1 MKVKFEVEIP
11 DYEIV
16 DVPVYYETN
25 IMKVGDKLD
34 VVKVE
39 RVIEKT
45 LRIAKRDDLQN
56 CDFDSVIYP
65 VCLKIV
71 GDDLGHLITESESVV
86 EVAKN
91 LAHLVMQFRNG
102 TGWNYDDYKFK
113 ANPSSNG
120 KKYKPKK
127 FQMVFDTLEDYIA
140 FYTESKIS
148 NKYFEYEVGEQC
160 TH

>member
-16 DVPVYYETN
+16 NVPVYYETD
-25 IMKVGDKLD
+25 IMQVGDKLD

-56 CDFDSVIYP
+56 CSFDSVIYP

-71 GDDLGHLITESESVV
+71 GDDLGYLITQSESVT
-86 EVAKN
+86 EVVKN
-91 LAHLVMQFRNG
+91 LARLIMQFRNG

-113 ANPSSNG
+113 ASPSSNG

-148 NKYFEYEVGEQC
+148 NKDFKYEVGEQ
-160 TH
+160 

>member
-39 RVIEKT
+39 RLIEKT
-45 LRIAKRDDLQN
+45 LIIAKRDDLQN

-71 GDDLGHLITESESVV
+71 GDDLGHLITELESVV

-113 ANPSSNG
+113 ASPSSNG

-127 FQMVFDTLEDYIA
+127 FQMVFDTLEAYIA

-148 NKYFEYEVGEQC
+148 NKDFKYEVCEQC

>member
-1 MKVKFEVEIP
+1 MKVKFEAEIP

-71 GDDLGHLITESESVV
+71 GDDLGHLITELESVV

-127 FQMVFDTLEDYIA
+127 FQMVFDTLEAYIA

-148 NKYFEYEVGEQC
+148 NKDFKYEVE
-160 TH
+160 

>member
-25 IMKVGDKLD
+25 IMKVRDKLD

-45 LRIAKRDDLQN
+45 LRIAKRDGLQN
-56 CDFDSVIYP
+56 CNFDSVIYP

-71 GDDLGHLITESESVV
+71 VDDLGHLITELESVV
-86 EVAKN
+86 EVANN
-91 LAHLVMQFRNG
+91 LARLVMQFRNG

-113 ANPSSNG
+113 ANPSSDG

-127 FQMVFDTLEDYIA
+127 FQMVFDTLEDYIV

-148 NKYFEYEVGEQC
+148 NKDFKYEVE
-160 TH
+160 

>member
-39 RVIEKT
+39 RLIEKT
-45 LRIAKRDDLQN
+45 LIIAKRDDLQN

-71 GDDLGHLITESESVV
+71 GDDLGHLITELESVV

-113 ANPSSNG
+113 ASPSSNG

-127 FQMVFDTLEDYIA
+127 FQMVFDTLEAYIA

-148 NKYFEYEVGEQC
+148 NKDFKYEVCE
-160 TH
+160 

>member
-11 DYEIV
+11 DYEVV

-71 GDDLGHLITESESVV
+71 GDDLGHLITELESVV

-113 ANPSSNG
+113 ASPSSNG

-127 FQMVFDTLEDYIA
+127 FQMVFDTLEAYIA

-148 NKYFEYEVGEQC
+148 NKDFKYEVCEQ
-160 TH
+160 

>member
-25 IMKVGDKLD
+25 IMKVSNKLNL
-34 VVKVE
+34 VTVE

-45 LRIAKRDDLQN
+45 LKIAKRDNLQN
-56 CDFDSVIYP
+56 CDFNSVIYP

-71 GDDLGHLITESESVV
+71 GDYLGHLITELESVV

-91 LAHLVMQFRNG
+91 LAHLIMQFRNG

-127 FQMVFDTLEDYIA
+127 FQMVFDTLEAYIA

-148 NKYFEYEVGEQC
+148 NKDFKYGVE
-160 TH
+160 

>member
-25 IMKVGDKLD
+25 IMKVANKLEL
-34 VVKVE
+34 VTVE

-45 LRIAKRDDLQN
+45 LRIAKRDDLQSCN
-56 CDFDSVIYP
+56 FDSVIYP

-71 GDDLGHLITESESVV
+71 GDDLGHLITESGSVV

-91 LAHLVMQFRNG
+91 LARLIIQFRNG
-102 TGWNYDDYKFK
+102 TGWNYEDYKFEVTQ
-113 ANPSSNG
+113 SSNG

-127 FQMVFDTLEDYIA
+127 YQMVFDTLEDYIA

-148 NKYFEYEVGEQC
+148 NKDFKYEVCEQ
-160 TH
+160 

>member
-56 CDFDSVIYP
+56 CSFDSVIYP

-71 GDDLGHLITESESVV
+71 GDDLGYLITQSESVV

-91 LAHLVMQFRNG
+91 LARLIMQFRNG
-102 TGWNYDDYKFK
+102 TGWNYDDYKFE
-113 ANPSSNG
+113 AYPSSNG

-127 FQMVFDTLEDYIA
+127 FQMVFDTLEAYIA

-148 NKYFEYEVGEQC
+148 NKDFKYEVGEQ
-160 TH
+160 

>member
-71 GDDLGHLITESESVV
+71 GDDLGYLITELESVV
-86 EVAKN
+86 DVAKN
-91 LAHLVMQFRNG
+91 LAHLIMQFRNG

-113 ANPSSNG
+113 ASPSSNG

-127 FQMVFDTLEDYIA
+127 FQMVFDTLEAYIA

-148 NKYFEYEVGEQC
+148 NKDFKYEVEQC

>member
-16 DVPVYYETN
+16 DVPVYYQTN
-25 IMKVGDKLD
+25 IVKVGDKLD

-71 GDDLGHLITESESVV
+71 GDDLGYLIIQSESVV

-91 LAHLVMQFRNG
+91 LGRLIMQFRNG

-113 ANPSSNG
+113 ASPSSNG

-127 FQMVFDTLEDYIA
+127 FQMVFDTLEAYIA

-148 NKYFEYEVGEQC
+148 NKDFKYEVGEQ
-160 TH
+160 

>member
-1 MKVKFEVEIP
+1 MNCNESKIP

-16 DVPVYYETN
+16 DVPIYYETN

-56 CDFDSVIYP
+56 CSFDSVIYP

-71 GDDLGHLITESESVV
+71 GDDLGYLITELESVV

-102 TGWNYDDYKFK
+102 TGWNYEDYKFK
-113 ANPSSNG
+113 VTQSSDG
-120 KKYKPKK
+120 KKYKSKK
-127 FQMVFDTLEDYIA
+127 FQKVFDTLEDYIA

-148 NKYFEYEVGEQC
+148 NKDFDYEVCE
-160 TH
+160 

>member
-16 DVPVYYETN
+16 NVPVYYETD
-25 IMKVGDKLD
+25 IMQVGDKLD

-56 CDFDSVIYP
+56 CSFDSVIYP

-71 GDDLGHLITESESVV
+71 GDDLGYLITQSESVT

-91 LAHLVMQFRNG
+91 LARLIMQFRNG
-102 TGWNYDDYKFK
+102 TGWNYEDYKFK
-113 ANPSSNG
+113 VTQSSNG

-127 FQMVFDTLEDYIA
+127 FQMVFDTLEDYIV

-148 NKYFEYEVGEQC
+148 NRYFEYEVGEQ
-160 TH
+160 

>member
-71 GDDLGHLITESESVV
+71 GDDLGYLITELESVV

-91 LAHLVMQFRNG
+91 LGQLIMQFRNG
-102 TGWNYDDYKFK
+102 TGWNYNDYKFE
-113 ANPSSNG
+113 AYPSSNG

-127 FQMVFDTLEDYIA
+127 FQMVFDTLEAYIA

-148 NKYFEYEVGEQC
+148 NKDFKYEVGEQ
-160 TH
+160 

>member
-25 IMKVGDKLD
+25 IMKVGNKLD
-34 VVKVE
+34 LVTVE

-45 LRIAKRDDLQN
+45 LKIAKRDNLQN
-56 CDFDSVIYP
+56 CDFNSVIYP

-71 GDDLGHLITESESVV
+71 GDYLGHLITELESVV

-91 LAHLVMQFRNG
+91 LAHLIMQFRNG

-127 FQMVFDTLEDYIA
+127 FQMVFDTLEAYIA
-140 FYTESKIS
+140 FYAESKIS
-148 NKYFEYEVGEQC
+148 NKDFKYGVE
-160 TH
+160 

>member
-71 GDDLGHLITESESVV
+71 GDDLGYLIIQSESVV

-91 LAHLVMQFRNG
+91 LGHLIMQFRNG

-113 ANPSSNG
+113 ASPSSNG

-127 FQMVFDTLEDYIA
+127 FQMVFDTLEAYIA

-148 NKYFEYEVGEQC
+148 NKDFKYEVGEQ
-160 TH
+160 

>member
-11 DYEIV
+11 DYEVV
-16 DVPVYYETN
+16 DVPVYYETD
-25 IMKVGDKLD
+25 IMQVGDKLD

-56 CDFDSVIYP
+56 CNFDSVIYP

-71 GDDLGHLITESESVV
+71 GDDLGYLIIQSESVV

-91 LAHLVMQFRNG
+91 LGHLIMQFRNG
-102 TGWNYDDYKFK
+102 TGWNYDDYKFE
-113 ANPSSNG
+113 AYPSSNG

-127 FQMVFDTLEDYIA
+127 FQMVFDTLEAYIA

-148 NKYFEYEVGEQC
+148 NKHFEYEVGEQ
-160 TH
+160 

>member
-25 IMKVGDKLD
+25 IMQVGDKLD

-56 CDFDSVIYP
+56 CNFDSVIYP

-71 GDDLGHLITESESVV
+71 NDDLGHLITQSESAV

-91 LAHLVMQFRNG
+91 LARLIMQFRNG
-102 TGWNYDDYKFK
+102 TGRNYEDYKFK
-113 ANPSSNG
+113 VTQSSNG

-148 NKYFEYEVGEQC
+148 NKDFEYEVGEQ
-160 TH
+160 

>member
-16 DVPVYYETN
+16 DVPIYYETN
-25 IMKVGDKLD
+25 IMKVSNKLD
-34 VVKVE
+34 LVAVE

-56 CDFDSVIYP
+56 CNFDSVIYP

-71 GDDLGHLITESESVV
+71 GDDLEHLITQSESVD
-86 EVAKN
+86 EVADN
-91 LAHLVMQFRNG
+91 LAHLIMQFRNG

-127 FQMVFDTLEDYIA
+127 FQMVFDTLEDYVA

-148 NKYFEYEVGEQC
+148 NKDFDYEVCE
-160 TH
+160 

>member
-71 GDDLGHLITESESVV
+71 GDDLGYLITELESVV
-86 EVAKN
+86 DVAKN
-91 LAHLVMQFRNG
+91 LAHLIMQFRNG

-113 ANPSSNG
+113 AYPSSNG

-148 NKYFEYEVGEQC
+148 NKDFKYEVEQC

>member
-16 DVPVYYETN
+16 DVPIYYETN
-25 IMKVGDKLD
+25 IMKVANKLD
-34 VVKVE
+34 LVTVE

-45 LRIAKRDDLQN
+45 LKIAKRDDLQN
-56 CDFDSVIYP
+56 CNFDSVIYP

-71 GDDLGHLITESESVV
+71 GDDLEHLITESESVV

-91 LAHLVMQFRNG
+91 LAHLIMQFRNG
-102 TGWNYDDYKFK
+102 TGWDYDDYKFK

-127 FQMVFDTLEDYIA
+127 FQIVFDTLEAYIA

-148 NKYFEYEVGEQC
+148 NKDFDYEVE
-160 TH
+160 

>member
-25 IMKVGDKLD
+25 IMKVGNKLD
-34 VVKVE
+34 LVTVE

-45 LRIAKRDDLQN
+45 LKIAKRDNLQN

-71 GDDLGHLITESESVV
+71 GDYLRHLITELESVV

-91 LAHLVMQFRNG
+91 LAHLIMQFRNG

-127 FQMVFDTLEDYIA
+127 FQMVFDTLEAYIA

-148 NKYFEYEVGEQC
+148 NKDFKYGVE
-160 TH
+160 

>member
-11 DYEIV
+11 DYEVV

-71 GDDLGHLITESESVV
+71 GDDLGHLITELESVV

-113 ANPSSNG
+113 ASPSSNG

-127 FQMVFDTLEDYIA
+127 FQMVFDTLEAYIA
-140 FYTESKIS
+140 FYTKSKIS
-148 NKYFEYEVGEQC
+148 NKDFDYEVCEQ
-160 TH
+160 

>member
-16 DVPVYYETN
+16 DVPIYYETN
-25 IMKVGDKLD
+25 IMQVGDKLD

-56 CDFDSVIYP
+56 CSFDSVIYP

-71 GDDLGHLITESESVV
+71 GDDLGYLITELESVV

-102 TGWNYDDYKFK
+102 TGWNYEDYKFK
-113 ANPSSNG
+113 VTQSSDG
-120 KKYKPKK
+120 KKYKSKK
-127 FQMVFDTLEDYIA
+127 FQKVFDTLEDYIA
-140 FYTESKIS
+140 FYTESKIF
-148 NKYFEYEVGEQC
+148 NKDFKYEVCEQ
-160 TH
+160 

>member
-16 DVPVYYETN
+16 DVPIYYETN

-56 CDFDSVIYP
+56 CSFDSVIYP

-71 GDDLGHLITESESVV
+71 GDDLGYLITELESVV

-102 TGWNYDDYKFK
+102 TGWNYEDYKFK
-113 ANPSSNG
+113 VTQSSDG
-120 KKYKPKK
+120 KKYKSKK
-127 FQMVFDTLEDYIA
+127 FQKVFDTLEDYIV

-148 NKYFEYEVGEQC
+148 NKDFDYEVGEQ
-160 TH
+160 

>member
-11 DYEIV
+11 DYEVV

-71 GDDLGHLITESESVV
+71 GDDLGHLITELESVV

-113 ANPSSNG
+113 ASPSSNG

-127 FQMVFDTLEDYIA
+127 FQMVFDTLEAYIA

-148 NKYFEYEVGEQC
+148 NKDFKYEVCEQC

>member
-71 GDDLGHLITESESVV
+71 GDDLGHLITELESVV

-127 FQMVFDTLEDYIA
+127 FQMVFDTLEAYIA
-140 FYTESKIS
+140 FYT
-148 NKYFEYEVGEQC
+148 
-160 TH
+160 

>member
-16 DVPVYYETN
+16 DVPVYYETS

-45 LRIAKRDDLQN
+45 LRIAKRDDLHN
-56 CDFDSVIYP
+56 CDFNSVIYP
-65 VCLKIV
+65 VCLKIAS
-71 GDDLGHLITESESVV
+71 DDLGHLVHKSESVT
-86 EVAKN
+86 EVAN
-91 LAHLVMQFRNG
+91 RLAHLIMKFRNG
-102 TGWNYDDYKFK
+102 TGLAYKDYEFK

-127 FQMVFDTLEDYIA
+127 FQMVFDTLEDYVR
-140 FYTESKIS
+140 FYAESKIY
-148 NKYFEYEVGEQC
+148 NKDFKYEVE
-160 TH
+160 

>member
-71 GDDLGHLITESESVV
+71 GDDLGYLITELESVV

-113 ANPSSNG
+113 SNPSSTG

-127 FQMVFDTLEDYIA
+127 FQMVFDTLEDYIV
-140 FYTESKIS
+140 FYTESKIP
-148 NKYFEYEVGEQC
+148 NKDFKYEVGEQ
-160 TH
+160 

>member
-11 DYEIV
+11 DYEVV
-16 DVPVYYETN
+16 DVPIYYETN
-25 IMKVGDKLD
+25 IMRVGDILD

-56 CDFDSVIYP
+56 CNFDSIIYP

-71 GDDLGHLITESESVV
+71 GDDLGYLITESESVI
-86 EVAKN
+86 EVTKN
-91 LAHLVMQFRNG
+91 LARLIMQFRNG
-102 TGWNYDDYKFK
+102 TGWNYDDYKFE
-113 ANPSSNG
+113 AYPSSNG

-127 FQMVFDTLEDYIA
+127 FQMVFDTLEDYIV

-148 NKYFEYEVGEQC
+148 NKDFEYEVGEQ
-160 TH
+160 

>member
-11 DYEIV
+11 DYEVV

-25 IMKVGDKLD
+25 IMKVSNKLD
-34 VVKVE
+34 LEIVE

-45 LRIAKRDDLQN
+45 LKIAKRDNLQN
-56 CDFDSVIYP
+56 CNFDSVIYP

-71 GDDLGHLITESESVV
+71 GEDLGHLVTQSESVV
-86 EVAKN
+86 EVSKK
-91 LAHLVMQFRNG
+91 LAHLIMQFRKG
-102 TGWNYDDYKFK
+102 TGWNYKDYKFK

-127 FQMVFDTLEDYIA
+127 FQMVFDTLEAYIA

-148 NKYFEYEVGEQC
+148 NKDFKYGVE
-160 TH
+160 

>member
-71 GDDLGHLITESESVV
+71 GDDLGYLIIQSESVV

-113 ANPSSNG
+113 SNPSSNG

-127 FQMVFDTLEDYIA
+127 FQMVFDTLEAYIA

-148 NKYFEYEVGEQC
+148 NKDFKYEVGEQ
-160 TH
+160 

>member
-25 IMKVGDKLD
+25 IMKVANKLD
-34 VVKVE
+34 LVRVE

-45 LRIAKRDDLQN
+45 LGIAKRDDLQN
-56 CDFDSVIYP
+56 CNFDSVIYP

-71 GDDLGHLITESESVV
+71 GDDLGHLITESERVV

-91 LAHLVMQFRNG
+91 LAHLIMKFRNG

-127 FQMVFDTLEDYIA
+127 FQMVFDTLEAYIA

-148 NKYFEYEVGEQC
+148 NKDFKYEVYE
-160 TH
+160 

>member
-71 GDDLGHLITESESVV
+71 GDDLGHLITELESVV

-102 TGWNYDDYKFK
+102 TGWNYDDYKFE
-113 ANPSSNG
+113 AYPSSNG

-127 FQMVFDTLEDYIA
+127 FQMVFDTLEDYIV

-148 NKYFEYEVGEQC
+148 NKYFEYEVGEQ
-160 TH
+160 

>member
-11 DYEIV
+11 DYEVV
-16 DVPVYYETN
+16 DVPIYYETN
-25 IMKVGDKLD
+25 IMKVSNKLD

-45 LRIAKRDDLQN
+45 LRIAKRDGLQN
-56 CDFDSVIYP
+56 CNFDSVIYP

-71 GDDLGHLITESESVV
+71 VDDLGHLITELESVA

-91 LAHLVMQFRNG
+91 LARLVMQFRNG
-102 TGWNYDDYKFK
+102 TGWNYDDYKFE
-113 ANPSSNG
+113 AYPTSNG

-127 FQMVFDTLEDYIA
+127 FQMVFDTLEAYIA

-148 NKYFEYEVGEQC
+148 NKDFKYEVE
-160 TH
+160 

>member
-34 VVKVE
+34 LVTVE

-45 LRIAKRDDLQN
+45 LKIAKRDNLQN
-56 CDFDSVIYP
+56 CDFNSVIYP

-71 GDDLGHLITESESVV
+71 GDYLGHLITELESVV

-91 LAHLVMQFRNG
+91 LAHLIMQFRNG

-127 FQMVFDTLEDYIA
+127 FQMVFDTLEAYIA

-148 NKYFEYEVGEQC
+148 NKDFKYGVE
-160 TH
+160 

>member
-25 IMKVGDKLD
+25 IMKVANKLEL
-34 VVKVE
+34 VTVE

-56 CDFDSVIYP
+56 CNFDSVIYP

-71 GDDLGHLITESESVV
+71 GDDLGHLITESGSVV

-91 LAHLVMQFRNG
+91 LARLIIQFRNG
-102 TGWNYDDYKFK
+102 TGWNYEDYKFK
-113 ANPSSNG
+113 ADPSSNG

-127 FQMVFDTLEDYIA
+127 YQMVFDTLEDYIA

-148 NKYFEYEVGEQC
+148 NKDFKYEVCEQ
-160 TH
+160 